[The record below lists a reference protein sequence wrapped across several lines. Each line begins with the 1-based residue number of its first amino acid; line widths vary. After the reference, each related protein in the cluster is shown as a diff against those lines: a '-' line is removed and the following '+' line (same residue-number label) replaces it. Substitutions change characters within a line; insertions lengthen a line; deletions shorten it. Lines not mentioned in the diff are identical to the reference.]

1 MEGRL
6 SVHRGTRE
14 MMLISLRTLVPF
26 QCSLFS
32 QVYLEPVHLRYQ
44 VVRGLLAACLASDA
58 FRAMTF
64 WSSQLHRCRSMG
76 LTPVHD
82 SGPIWGGGSY
92 GLVSHGHEKP

>member
-1 MEGRL
+1 
-6 SVHRGTRE
+6 

-32 QVYLEPVHLRYQ
+32 QVHLEPVHLRYQ
-44 VVRGLLAACLASDA
+44 VVRGLQAACLASDA

-64 WSSQLHRCRSMG
+64 WSSQLNRCRSMG
-76 LTPVHD
+76 LTPVHNA
-82 SGPIWGGGSY
+82 GPMGAGGY